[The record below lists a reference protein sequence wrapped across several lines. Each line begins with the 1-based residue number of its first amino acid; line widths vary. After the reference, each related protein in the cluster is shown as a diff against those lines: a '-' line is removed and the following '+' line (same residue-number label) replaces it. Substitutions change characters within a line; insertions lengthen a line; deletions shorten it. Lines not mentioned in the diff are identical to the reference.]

1 MAIHFYKI
9 FSKRLPTQYQ
19 LLYAKIDGIDHTGY
33 TIRRDPVLLL
43 KAPKHVT
50 FSIPKFLQKQCMK
63 DRQIFDFKLYVKGIK
78 VTYRLT
84 DSTLT
89 QFKHFK
95 LLGEK
100 KADDSLA

>member
-1 MAIHFYKI
+1 
-9 FSKRLPTQYQ
+9 
-19 LLYAKIDGIDHTGY
+19 
-33 TIRRDPVLLL
+33 
-43 KAPKHVT
+43 
-50 FSIPKFLQKQCMK
+50 MK